1 MVEAAWNDR
10 FPARKTRHLNAKAK
24 AAPER
29 VQTLAWQ
36 AQNRL
41 CGRSRRLS
49 IANKHPYKVTTA
61 VAREL
66 VGFIRAIVCAVAD
79 QPHASRALA

>member
-1 MVEAAWNDR
+1 MEAAWNDR

-36 AQNRL
+36 AQKRL
-41 CGRSRRLS
+41 CGRYRRLS
-49 IANKHPYKVTTA
+49 IANKHPCKVTTA

-66 VGFIRAIVCAVAD
+66 VGFIWVIICEVAGR
-79 QPHASRALA
+79 PRASRALA